1 MRTNS
6 GPLSFFAYLTYIIM
20 RNYYVYKEV
29 TIMAITYSEWRKTE
43 EYKAWE
49 RKQKRLNIF
58 VYRPIRIVIFPIVLL
73 VRLYQWVYH
82 YDD

>member
-1 MRTNS
+1 MRYMHCLFFFRVFNIAYNEK
-6 GPLSFFAYLTYIIM
+6 PLYF
-20 RNYYVYKEV
+20 KEV
-29 TIMAITYSEWRKTE
+29 TIMARTYSECRKSE

-49 RKQKRLNIF
+49 RKQNRLNTFI
-58 VYRPIRIVIFPIVLL
+58 YTPIRIVIFPIVLL

>member
-1 MRTNS
+1 
-6 GPLSFFAYLTYIIM
+6 
-20 RNYYVYKEV
+20 
-29 TIMAITYSEWRKTE
+29 MAKTYSECRKSE

-49 RKQKRLNIF
+49 RKQKRLNTF
-58 VYRPIRIVIFPIVLL
+58 VCTPIRIVIFPIVLL

>member
-1 MRTNS
+1 
-6 GPLSFFAYLTYIIM
+6 M
-20 RNYYVYKEV
+20 RNDDKLGYL
-29 TIMAITYSEWRKTE
+29 TE
-43 EYKAWE
+43 EYKAWA
-49 RKQKRLNIF
+49 RKQKRLNAF

>member
-1 MRTNS
+1 MRNH
-6 GPLSFFAYLTYIIM
+6 YIYKEDIIM
-20 RNYYVYKEV
+20 EK
-29 TIMAITYSEWRKTE
+29 TYSEWRKTE

-49 RKQKRLNIF
+49 RKQKRLNTF
-58 VYRPIRIVIFPIVLL
+58 VYTPIRIVIFPIVLL